1 MIKGKSPKAVMHTEM
16 GEFKRGTLHSG
27 SKTGPKVTN
36 RKQAIAIGLSEARRA
51 RPGHGGPDP
60 IERSVAAADV
70 ALPHQVA
77 GRHRDEGFVEYLPHS
92 AKNVDRAPKKHGPAP
107 APLNPTHR
115 LVKIKESPFEAQP
128 WEPPT
133 HHVERATAHGYGH
146 REEQQHGH
154 LRTSGDS
161 RAHQIGKR

>member
-1 MIKGKSPKAVMHTEM
+1 MPIKGMSPKGVMKTEM
-16 GEFKRGTLHSG
+16 HKFKAGTLHSG
-27 SKTGPKVTN
+27 SKSGPKVKS
-36 RKQAIAIGLSEARRA
+36 RKQAVAIGMSEARK
-51 RPGHGGPDP
+51 RPGLGGPDP

-77 GRHRDEGFVEYLPHS
+77 GRHYDGGFVEYLPR
-92 AKNVDRAPKKHGPAP
+92 AAQNVDKAPKKHGPYP

-115 LVKIKESPFEAQP
+115 LVNIKEPAYEP

-146 REEQQHGH
+146 RDGQQHGH
-154 LRTSGDS
+154 LRMSGDS